1 MQKEL
6 REIDVG
12 KLQKDDEPV
21 VKGAPFSKDVGWDK
35 RWYEGPESELKIDG
49 QREGDSIQPQYNCRE
64 SQQDLF

>member
-1 MQKEL
+1 M
-6 REIDVG
+6 G

-49 QREGDSIQPQYNCRE
+49 QREIPYSLSTTAESRSRIFFEMQLQYRCKA
-64 SQQDLF
+64 